1 MMMVIGIRQDDVDDH
16 DGDGDHDDDGD
27 RRPAHGA
34 TRPDPTVVAARP
46 DAALGVN
53 PQSEI
58 FIIMMVPVMMR
69 MTMMMKISICTN
81 LQMNRTKIMRMLNF
95 TCR

>member
-1 MMMVIGIRQDDVDDH
+1 MILMIHDGDGDGVDD
-16 DGDGDHDDDGD
+16 DGDGDHDDDDVNGD
-27 RRPAHGA
+27 GRPAHGA

-69 MTMMMKISICTN
+69 MTMMMMT
-81 LQMNRTKIMRMLNF
+81 MMTIMKRF
-95 TCR
+95 VEVSTSS